1 MNDKLYR
8 LLVIVVF
15 SFFALGCSTD
25 DNNPV
30 NPPAPPTPPAPQP
43 EQPVADKVET
53 QFSGNIAI
61 LADGGEQIVGFLQK
75 RFTNMST
82 EVTDLTHAVLLNE
95 KSSATILGDDAQLAT
110 VASLWERGG
119 AAIFV
124 HPGKSAL
131 QLVLKLNAV
140 LVGSEPATITDE
152 VAASF
157 KDIVIMIVK
166 ADGDALLCN
175 NIGSQNKVYNLTT
188 IVKDAEGDEA
198 VEDVKEPEEKVI
210 TFTPSDYLV
219 GRLAEQACA
228 WLNSHYSA
236 NAQPLHSA
244 FGATRGDDENSYSAT
259 IDYKPVIA
267 VEHDMGERYGWCGES
282 DCPDT
287 DYVEALVRI
296 SVITGWNESV
306 GKDVYDFTI
315 TEGYDPTGSIH
326 EEVLIHEYMAYNYR
340 YSGGFYYGPTV
351 ETRLTTDVS
360 DFSMSSNSTIYSP
373 VPVAESGSY
382 SETHDPGSTT
392 LGGGISVAGGSS
404 GVMVTG
410 SFNFSVT
417 LPKTTVSVSVDDMPV
432 THETNYNDY
441 INWDYR
447 STYTVH
453 STDWGTNPG
462 YHKPPHINTSN
473 CLLTQ
478 AATYAVGN
486 SSALGESPVYLDC
499 LVKFKT
505 HHELAQAEIISGS
518 SHIKEDIEHVYD
530 VPAYPLPIVR
540 RFSEL
545 YDPVCTYNSGDIES
559 WETLQAVLIR
569 NANYNAFNEGF
580 KICAATEPGV
590 EEAAKLVWKSALE
603 DLVETNKAHDAKH
616 EYVIMLKDE
625 SNKYVPMALH
635 IKGKTWEIAE
645 DGYALLNEL
654 DK

>member
-1 MNDKLYR
+1 MNAKLYR
-8 LLVIVVF
+8 LLFIVVF
-15 SFFALGCSTD
+15 SIFALGCSTD
-25 DNNPV
+25 DNNPITPPV
-30 NPPAPPTPPAPQP
+30 PPAPTPKPEPPA
-43 EQPVADKVET
+43 ADKVET
-53 QFSGNIAI
+53 QFSGNIAL
-61 LADGGEQIVGFLQK
+61 LADGSEQIVGFLQK
-75 RFTNMST
+75 RFTNIST
-82 EVTDLTHAVLLNE
+82 EVTDITQAVLLDE
-95 KSSATILGDDAQLAT
+95 KSSTAILGDDAQLAT

-124 HPGKSAL
+124 NPGKSAL
-131 QLVLKLNAV
+131 QLVFKLNAT
-140 LVGSEPATITDE
+140 LVGSEPAPITDE

-166 ADGDALLCN
+166 ANGDALLCN
-175 NIGSQNKVYNLTT
+175 NIGSQKKVYNPTM
-188 IVKDAEGDEA
+188 IEKDAEGDQA
-198 VEDVKEPEEKVI
+198 VENVQEPEERVV

-228 WLNSHYSA
+228 WLNSYYSA

-244 FGATRGDDENSYSAT
+244 FGAARSDDENSYSAT

-282 DCPDT
+282 YCPYT

-326 EEVLIHEYMAYNYR
+326 EEVLIHEDMAYNSR

-351 ETRLTTDVS
+351 ETRLTSDVS
-360 DFSMSSNSTIYSP
+360 SFSMSSNSEIYSP
-373 VPVAESGSY
+373 VPIAESGSY

-392 LGGGISVAGGSS
+392 LGGEISVAGDSS
-404 GVMVTG
+404 GTSVTG

-447 STYTVH
+447 STFTVH
-453 STDWGTNPG
+453 STNWDTNPN
-462 YHKPPHINTSN
+462 YNKPPHINTSN

-505 HHELAQAEIISGS
+505 HHELAQPEKISGS
-518 SHIKEDIEHVYD
+518 SHIKEDVEHIYD
-530 VPAYPLPIVR
+530 MPAYPLPIVR

-545 YDPVCTYNSGDIES
+545 YTPVCTYNTGTIES
-559 WETLQAVLIR
+559 WETLQAVLMR
-569 NANYNAFNEGF
+569 NANYNAFNEDY
-580 KICAATEPGV
+580 KICAATESGV
-590 EEAAKLVWKSALE
+590 EEAAKAVWKSTLE
-603 DLVETNKAHDAKH
+603 DLVETNKAYDAKV
-616 EYVIMLKDE
+616 EIVIMLKDE
-625 SNKYVPMALH
+625 SNKYLPMALH
-635 IKGKTWEIAE
+635 IKGMTWEIAE

-654 DK
+654 DQ

>member
-1 MNDKLYR
+1 
-8 LLVIVVF
+8 
-15 SFFALGCSTD
+15 
-25 DNNPV
+25 
-30 NPPAPPTPPAPQP
+30 
-43 EQPVADKVET
+43 
-53 QFSGNIAI
+53 
-61 LADGGEQIVGFLQK
+61 
-75 RFTNMST
+75 MST
-82 EVTDLTHAVLLNE
+82 EVTDLTQVVLLNE
-95 KSSATILGDDAQLAT
+95 NSSAAILGDDAQLAT

-124 HPGKSAL
+124 NPGKSAL
-131 QLVLKLNAV
+131 QLVFKLNAA
-140 LVGSEPATITDE
+140 LVSSEPATITDE

-166 ADGDALLCN
+166 ANGDALLCN
-175 NIGSQNKVYNLTT
+175 NIGSQKKVYNATM
-188 IVKDAEGDEA
+188 IEKDAEGDEA
-198 VEDVKEPEEKVI
+198 VENVKEPEAKVI

-228 WLNSHYSA
+228 WLNRYYSA

-244 FGATRGDDENSYSAT
+244 FGATRNDNDNSYSAT
-259 IDYKPVIA
+259 IEYKPVIA
-267 VEHDMGERYGWCGES
+267 VEHNMGERYGWCSES
-282 DCPDT
+282 YCPNT
-287 DYVEALVRI
+287 EYVEVLVRI

-315 TEGYDPTGSIH
+315 TEGYDPTGSIY
-326 EEVLIHEYMAYNYR
+326 EEVLIHKYKAYNYR

-360 DFSMSSNSTIYSP
+360 SFSMSSNSEIYSP

-382 SETHDPGSTT
+382 SETHDPGSTI
-392 LGGGISVAGGSS
+392 LGDAISVAGDSS
-404 GVMVTG
+404 GTSVTG
-410 SFNFSVT
+410 SFNFSIT
-417 LPKTTVSVSVDDMPV
+417 LTKTTVSVSVDDMPV
-432 THETNYNDY
+432 THESNYNDY

-447 STYTVH
+447 STFTVH
-453 STDWGTNPG
+453 STNWDTDPIYNN
-462 YHKPPHINTSN
+462 PPHINTSN

-505 HHELAQAEIISGS
+505 HHELAQAEKISGS

-540 RFSEL
+540 RFSEQYNPL
-545 YDPVCTYNSGDIES
+545 CVYNSGDIES
-559 WETLQAVLIR
+559 WKTLLAVLER
-569 NANYNAFNEGF
+569 NANYNAFNKGY

-590 EEAAKLVWKSALE
+590 KEAAKAVWKSALE
-603 DLVETNKAHDAKH
+603 DLVETNKAHDVRY
-616 EYVIMLKDE
+616 EYAIMLLDE
-625 SNKYVPMALH
+625 SNKYLPMALH
-635 IKGKTWEIAE
+635 IKGNTWRIVE
-645 DGYALLNEL
+645 DGSTLFDEL

>member
-1 MNDKLYR
+1 MNAKLYR
-8 LLVIVVF
+8 LLFIVVF
-15 SFFALGCSTD
+15 SIFALGCSTD
-25 DNNPV
+25 DQNPITPPPPKPE
-30 NPPAPPTPPAPQP
+30 PPA
-43 EQPVADKVET
+43 ADNVET
-53 QFSGNIAI
+53 QFSGNIAL

-75 RFTNMST
+75 RFTNIST
-82 EVTDLTHAVLLNE
+82 EVTDLTQVVLLNE
-95 KSSATILGDDAQLAT
+95 NSSAAILGDDAQLAT

-124 HPGKSAL
+124 NPGKSAL
-131 QLVLKLNAV
+131 QLVFKLNAT

-166 ADGDALLCN
+166 ANGDALLCN
-175 NIGSQNKVYNLTT
+175 NIGSQKKVYNATM
-188 IVKDAEGDEA
+188 IEKDAEGDEA
-198 VEDVKEPEEKVI
+198 VENVREPEERII

-228 WLNSHYSA
+228 WLNRYYSA

-244 FGATRGDDENSYSAT
+244 FGATRSDNDNSYSAT
-259 IDYKPVIA
+259 IEYRPVIA
-267 VEHDMGERYGWCGES
+267 VEHDMGERYGWCSES
-282 DCPDT
+282 YCPNT

-326 EEVLIHEYMAYNYR
+326 EEVLIHEHRAYNYR

-351 ETRLTTDVS
+351 ETRLTTDVAS
-360 DFSMSSNSTIYSP
+360 FSMSSNSEIYSP

-382 SETHDPGSTT
+382 SETHDPGSTI
-392 LGGGISVAGGSS
+392 LGDAISVAGDSS
-404 GVMVTG
+404 GTSVTG
-410 SFNFSVT
+410 SFNFSIT

-447 STYTVH
+447 STFTVH
-453 STDWGTNPG
+453 STNWTANPI
-462 YHKPPHINTSN
+462 YNKPPHINTSN

-486 SSALGESPVYLDC
+486 SSVLGYSPVYLDC

-518 SHIKEDIEHVYD
+518 SHIKEDVEHVYD

-545 YDPVCTYNSGDIES
+545 YKPLCVYNSGDIES
-559 WETLQAVLIR
+559 WKTLKTILIR
-569 NANYNAFNEGF
+569 NANYNAFSEGY
-580 KICAATEPGV
+580 KICAATESGV
-590 EEAAKLVWKSALE
+590 EEAAKEVWKSALE
-603 DLVETNKAHDAKH
+603 DLVETNNAHDANA
-616 EYVIMLKDE
+616 EYVIMLIDE
-625 SNKYVPMALH
+625 SNKYLPMALH
-635 IKGKTWEIAE
+635 IKGMTWEIAE

-654 DK
+654 AQ

>member
-1 MNDKLYR
+1 MNTKLYR
-8 LLVIVVF
+8 LLFIAVF
-15 SFFALGCSTD
+15 SIFALGCSKD
-25 DNNPV
+25 DDTPIA
-30 NPPAPPTPPAPQP
+30 PPAPNP
-43 EQPVADKVET
+43 EQPAADKVES
-53 QFSGNIAI
+53 QFTGNIALMI
-61 LADGGEQIVGFLQK
+61 DGSEQMVGFLQK
-75 RFTNMST
+75 RFTNMSP
-82 EVTDLTHAVLLNE
+82 EVTDSTHAVLLDETN
-95 KSSATILGDDAQLAT
+95 SAALLADADKLAP

-119 AAIFV
+119 ATIFV
-124 HPGKSAL
+124 NPGKSAL

-157 KDIVIMIVK
+157 KDIVLMIVK

-175 NIGSQNKVYNLTT
+175 NIGSQKKVYNPTM
-188 IVKDAEGDEA
+188 VEKNAEGDEA
-198 VEDVKEPEEKVI
+198 VDNVKEPEEKVI

-228 WLNSHYSA
+228 WLNNHYSA

-244 FGATRGDDENSYSAT
+244 FGETSSDEANSYSAT

-267 VEHDMGERYGWCGES
+267 VEHDMGKRYGWCSSS

-296 SVITGWNESV
+296 SVISGWNDSV

-326 EEVLIHEYMAYNYR
+326 KDVLIHEYMAYNYR
-340 YSGGFYYGPTV
+340 YSGGYYYGPTV

-360 DFSMSSNSTIYSP
+360 GFSMRDNSTIYAP

-382 SETHDPGSTT
+382 TVTHDPGSTT

-404 GVMVTG
+404 GAMVTG

-417 LPKTTVSVSVDDMPV
+417 LPSTSVTVSEDEMPV
-432 THETNYNDY
+432 THDTNYNDY
-441 INWDYR
+441 INWNYR
-447 STYTVH
+447 STFSVH
-453 STDWGTNPG
+453 STNWPSNPD
-462 YHKPPHINTSN
+462 YTDPPHINMSN

-518 SHIKEDIEHVYD
+518 SHIKEDIEHVFD

-545 YDPVCTYNSGDIES
+545 YAPVCCYNSGDIDS
-559 WETLQAVLIR
+559 WETLQAVLVR
-569 NANYNAFNEGF
+569 NANYNAFNDGR

-590 EEAAKLVWKSALE
+590 EEAAKVVWKSALE
-603 DLVETNKAHDAKH
+603 DLVETNKAHDAKE

-625 SNKYVPMALH
+625 SNQYLPMALH
-635 IKGKTWEIAE
+635 INGKTWEIVE
-645 DGYALLNEL
+645 DGKALLNEL
-654 DK
+654 DQ

>member
-1 MNDKLYR
+1 MNAKLYR
-8 LLVIVVF
+8 LLFIVVF
-15 SFFALGCSTD
+15 SIFALGCSTD
-25 DNNPV
+25 DQNPIT
-30 NPPAPPTPPAPQP
+30 PTPPPTPPPAKP
-43 EQPVADKVET
+43 EPPVADKVET
-53 QFSGNIAI
+53 QFSGNIAL

-75 RFTNMST
+75 RFTNIST
-82 EVTDLTHAVLLNE
+82 EVTDLTQVVLLNE
-95 KSSATILGDDAQLAT
+95 NSSAAILGDDAQLAT

-124 HPGKSAL
+124 NPGKSAL
-131 QLVLKLNAV
+131 QLVLKLNAA
-140 LVGSEPATITDE
+140 LVSSEPATITDE

-157 KDIVIMIVK
+157 KDIAIMIVK
-166 ADGDALLCN
+166 ANGDAILCN
-175 NIGSQNKVYNLTT
+175 NIGSQKKVYNTT
-188 IVKDAEGDEA
+188 MIEKDAEGDEA
-198 VEDVKEPEEKVI
+198 VENVKEPEEKVV

-228 WLNSHYSA
+228 WLNNHYSA

-244 FGATRGDDENSYSAT
+244 FGATRSDDENSYSAT

-267 VEHDMGERYGWCGES
+267 VEHNMGERYGWCSE
-282 DCPDT
+282 DYCPNT

-326 EEVLIHEYMAYNYR
+326 EDVLIHEHMAYNYR

-360 DFSMSSNSTIYSP
+360 GFSMSSNSTIYSP

-404 GVMVTG
+404 GAMVTG

-447 STYTVH
+447 STFTVH
-453 STDWGTNPG
+453 STSWGTNPS
-462 YHKPPHINTSN
+462 YIKPPHINTSN

-486 SSALGESPVYLDC
+486 SSVLGESPVYLDC

-505 HHELAQAEIISGS
+505 HHELAQAEIISGN
-518 SHIKEDIEHVYD
+518 SHIKEDVEHIYD

-545 YDPVCTYNSGDIES
+545 YDPVCCYNSGDIES
-559 WETLQAVLIR
+559 WETLQAVLMR
-569 NANYNAFNEGF
+569 NANYKAFNDGY

-590 EEAAKLVWKSALE
+590 EEAAKVVWKSALE
-603 DLVETNKAHDAKH
+603 DLVETNKAHDAMY
-616 EYVIMLKDE
+616 EYAIMLKDE
-625 SNKYVPMALH
+625 NNKYLPMALH
-635 IKGKTWEIAE
+635 IKGNTWRIAE
-645 DGYALLNEL
+645 DAYALLNEL
-654 DK
+654 DQ

>member
-1 MNDKLYR
+1 MNAKIYR
-8 LLVIVVF
+8 LLFIVVF
-15 SFFALGCSTD
+15 SIFALGCSTD
-25 DNNPV
+25 DQNPIT
-30 NPPAPPTPPAPQP
+30 PTPPPTPPPTKP
-43 EQPVADKVET
+43 EQPIADKVET
-53 QFSGNIAI
+53 EFSGNIA
-61 LADGGEQIVGFLQK
+61 LLVDGGEQIVGFLQK
-75 RFTNMST
+75 RFTNIST
-82 EVTDLTHAVLLNE
+82 EVTDLTRAVLLNE

-124 HPGKSAL
+124 NPGKSAL
-131 QLVLKLNAV
+131 QLVLKLNAA
-140 LVGSEPATITDE
+140 LVSSEPATITDE

-166 ADGDALLCN
+166 ANGDALLCN
-175 NIGSQNKVYNLTT
+175 NIGSQKKVYSTT
-188 IVKDAEGDEA
+188 MIEKDAEEDEA
-198 VEDVKEPEEKVI
+198 VENVKEPEEKVA

-228 WLNSHYSA
+228 WLNNHYSA

-244 FGATRGDDENSYSAT
+244 FGATRSDNDNSYSAT

-267 VEHDMGERYGWCGES
+267 VEHNMGERYGWCSES
-282 DCPDT
+282 YCPNT

-326 EEVLIHEYMAYNYR
+326 EDVLIHENKAYNYR

-360 DFSMSSNSTIYSP
+360 GFSMSSNSTIYSP

-404 GVMVTG
+404 GAMVTG

-441 INWDYR
+441 INWDYK
-447 STYTVH
+447 STFTVH
-453 STDWGTNPG
+453 STHWGTNPD
-462 YHKPPHINTSN
+462 YTAPPHINTSN

-559 WETLQAVLIR
+559 WETLQAVLVR
-569 NANYNAFNEGF
+569 NANYNAFNEGY

-590 EEAAKLVWKSALE
+590 KEAAKVVWKSALE
-603 DLVETNKAHDAKH
+603 DLVETNKAHDAKY
-616 EYVIMLKDE
+616 EYVIMLLDE
-625 SNKYVPMALH
+625 SYKYLPMALH
-635 IKGKTWEIAE
+635 IKGNTWRIAE

-654 DK
+654 DQ